1 MASFESKST
10 CTSIVELCKLQ
21 KLLAIRQARNLSNT
35 VTRTTRR
42 DEVEEAEADMVAET
56 ITIDGKG
63 TLKLIVI
70 NY

>member
-1 MASFESKST
+1 M
-10 CTSIVELCKLQ
+10 
-21 KLLAIRQARNLSNT
+21 SNT